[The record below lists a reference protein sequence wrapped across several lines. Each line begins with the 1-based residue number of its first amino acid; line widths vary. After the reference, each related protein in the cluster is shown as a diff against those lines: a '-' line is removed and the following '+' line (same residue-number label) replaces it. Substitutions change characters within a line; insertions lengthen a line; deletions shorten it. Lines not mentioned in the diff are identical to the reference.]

1 MAVTVNTPTPNGLL
15 AAIKK
20 GIDEGHIATWEYD
33 KDGVEPI
40 EKREPVA
47 IVRGEPL
54 VESFSSYSSPEILE
68 ECLLRRLVPRDNWSR
83 LQDRKC
89 LSFFDR
95 YQTKSGFAWAC
106 VRRPEFSQS

>member
-68 ECLLRRLVPRDNWSR
+68 ECLLRRNNWPR
-83 LQDRKC
+83 LQDRKW

-95 YQTKSGFAWAC
+95 YFGKPFQL
-106 VRRPEFSQS
+106 